1 MRCRMKKQPT
11 VGRAL
16 MPLIIIPIMAFID
29 IILIVAG
36 VAIDNA
42 MYNPPPDRP
51 GFPFPAITFIFMFI
65 GAVITIIT
73 YDKIICCVASMN
85 TSIFPNN
92 NKITVQFNKRF
103 CTVKKKD
110 TYEKYFVGSKTGII
124 RRMV

>member
-1 MRCRMKKQPT
+1 MKKQPT

-51 GFPFPAITFIFMFI
+51 GFPFPAITLIFMFI
-65 GAVITIIT
+65 GAVITIIAL
-73 YDKIICCVASMN
+73 IVMIVLIAVRLS
-85 TSIFPNN
+85 
-92 NKITVQFNKRF
+92 R
-103 CTVKKKD
+103 VKKAKKEN
-110 TYEKYFVGSKTGII
+110 T
-124 RRMV
+124 